1 MFSKNVMVVNKDRRK
16 VGRVPVGVAR
26 ELVGTSAAKVIHS
39 KPAIL
44 ELTPNR
50 RGNACVASKATKVAK
65 QAKPAAQPKVN
76 AIKNLIDMAGRFTGK
91 RNSRIDI
98 LKKVLLR
105 IYHGEL
111 CVEATD
117 LEAHFSGR
125 AAPGDKYSLSH
136 DEGADSVCVDLDRLK
151 KLLPL
156 SAITNVTSRI
166 HIRKKEDAIGLEVG
180 EFYLEGESAE
190 NFPVTH
196 TGNNIAYTV
205 PTIGGILDF
214 VGVARSKIA
223 EYHYRGIHFDMKGG
237 CLVATDMNRL
247 HFAPIME
254 GVEQRGISAIV
265 PPAVLNITKYLSGDI
280 WFVMDKD
287 GNPASTMFEL
297 SIPGCTQCYAK
308 YANIDGRYPNHADI
322 VPTNHKNK
330 FTARTEDV
338 AVAVRKVLASYNEDS
353 IRHAR
358 IYFGDETRVETP
370 GYSAAIK
377 GSYEGTPIAMW
388 VSMDYLGDYLQALPP
403 GEIEIHLPEDSGSA
417 LLLKGPRGFTGVVMP
432 ADGSN

>member
-1 MFSKNVMVVNKDRRK
+1 MVVNKDRRR

-26 ELVGTSAAKVIHS
+26 ELVGTSAAKVIHN

-50 RGNACVASKATKVAK
+50 RGNACVASKATKTARTAKVAK
-65 QAKPAAQPKVN
+65 PAKPAAPPKVN
-76 AIKNLIDMAGRFTGK
+76 AIKNLLDIAGRFTGK

-117 LEAHFSGR
+117 LEAHFQGR

-136 DEGADSVCVDLDRLK
+136 DEGVDSVCVDHDRLK

-156 SAITNVTSRI
+156 AAITNATSRI

-180 EFYLEGESAE
+180 EFYLEGEGAE

-214 VGVARSKIA
+214 VGVARSKNA

-247 HFAPIME
+247 HFAPMME

-297 SIPGCTQCYAK
+297 NIPGCTGCYAK
-308 YANIDGRYPNHADI
+308 YANIEGRYPNYADI
-322 VPTNHKNK
+322 VPTNYKNK
-330 FTARTEDV
+330 FTARIEDF
-338 AVAVRKVLASYNEDS
+338 AVIVKKALASYSKDG

-358 IYFGDETRVETP
+358 FHFGDETRVETL

-377 GSYEGTPIAMW
+377 GSYEGTPLAIW
-388 VSMDYLGDYLQALPP
+388 VSADYLSDYLRALPP
-403 GEIEIHLPEDSGSA
+403 GEIEIHLPDDSNSA
-417 LLLKGPRGFTGVVMP
+417 LLLKGPRGFTSVIMP
-432 ADGSN
+432 ADGSI